1 MGAVPGP
8 SQNCSVPRGYLCGQ
22 GIFRAQG
29 VGLARWGWLVGRGFP
44 GPAPCPGE
52 APETGT
58 RPDGAP
64 PQCSRG
70 VGCLAVGLSGRAC
83 LASWDWPGR
92 PGLWRGWRRRV
103 PRPARPRC
111 RLRGRSLG
119 TGLRGDS
126 RPDWRTGVEGQKRTR
141 PDTAKRL
148 RERTEQVKVRGR
160 QHVLAKPPES
170 GHRGQGLRPGD
181 GVQTRPLPT
190 QPLK

>member
-1 MGAVPGP
+1 MLGCWVVGPGLLGA
-8 SQNCSVPRGYLCGQ
+8 S
-22 GIFRAQG
+22 
-29 VGLARWGWLVGRGFP
+29 GLA
-44 GPAPCPGE
+44 
-52 APETGT
+52 
-58 RPDGAP
+58 
-64 PQCSRG
+64 
-70 VGCLAVGLSGRAC
+70 
-83 LASWDWPGR
+83 GR
-92 PGLWRGWRRRV
+92 PGLWWGWRRRV

-126 RPDWRTGVEGQKRTR
+126 RPDWRAGVEGQKRTR
-141 PDTAKRL
+141 PDTARRL

-190 QPLK
+190 QPLQRPAGGETRVPAFPAPAALAVSAPRPRPRARRGAETPRFGYKPVVVDFKSEARTVRKFIGPLSESSDTP